1 MGGRPHLN
9 WQQCW
14 KQGDYQANLE
24 IGTQK
29 YNIDEV
35 ECEESGALRE
45 VRKYSE

>member
-9 WQQCW
+9 WQQCR
-14 KQGDYQANLE
+14 KHGDYQANLE
-24 IGTQK
+24 IGTQE

-35 ECEESGALRE
+35 ECEEFGALRE